1 MENAQDKGSN
11 PCSAI
16 VCAIEKPTTKE
27 GIRPAHLTVGKI
39 TQRAHSSSVGSSQC
53 MRVCVWG
60 GERERGERQTDKQ
73 TDRVCADVVFGR
85 RLVPVYLLFCFDLI
99 SFAPDLCLVV

>member
-27 GIRPAHLTVGKI
+27 GIRPAHLTVGKV

-53 MRVCVWG
+53 MRVCG
-60 GERERGERQTDKQ
+60 GGKRERGGETDRQTDRQ
-73 TDRVCADVVFGR
+73 RMCRCFREEVGSSLPFV
-85 RLVPVYLLFCFDLI
+85 LL
-99 SFAPDLCLVV
+99 